1 MKRIGCLVA
10 ALTLAST
17 AALAS
22 TPRVKLDMSLT
33 AKGTTVQSKILAD
46 LGEKAVVAQVAGKN
60 GPEYSFEIR
69 PTKTFQKDINGVD
82 VLHLDI
88 IVSEREAGRSVVV
101 SRPQILL
108 PVGQTGTVKQLSD
121 SGERF
126 IELTVTPTL

>member
-1 MKRIGCLVA
+1 MSKLVA
-10 ALTLAST
+10 LVTGLFATVAFASN
-17 AALAS
+17 
-22 TPRVKLDMSLT
+22 PRVKLDMSLT

-46 LGEKAVVAQVAGKN
+46 LGEKATVAQVAAKD

-69 PTKTFQKDINGVD
+69 PTRTLQKDIGGTD
-82 VLHLDI
+82 VIQLEI
-88 IVSEREAGRSVVV
+88 VVSELEAGRATVV